1 MMHVEVDNGNFEL
14 NLDGEDAFD
23 IVNNPESGDFFVLE
37 SDSIDETKAPTLFIN
52 DTFHEH
58 TELTSSIYKPSLF
71 SRTFMSEERLHDESI
86 QEHDEPNEI
95 NRILQGKQK
104 HYVQD
109 TEVESV
115 VSMATIMSHLDQTR
129 ELHTESEFLDYNQ
142 PTNPDSSLTA
152 MKATE
157 YMGLETTNTL
167 LFRVSND
174 TIANQEARVLSTMK
188 HDDLSPIFI
197 SSLDVSY
204 SGVFTE
210 HGLLDASQLVNNFSF
225 PRPYYGTH
233 DYLTHRNSDFPSSKH
248 GGERFKL
255 AQVDNPSSEYGRE
268 IFKSVRI
275 DNSSS
280 EHGREIFKS
289 TKVDN
294 SPLEH
299 DERKVKSAQVNNP
312 PSISS
317 KEPKRRNLD
326 QQRRASMQV
335 WFSKLEK
342 LVPHQMQKMT
352 HGILLSKA
360 IDHIQAMKKK
370 NRQLIKEIERI
381 KKENANLRLVN
392 ADMVDK
398 VWDLSPIDPH

>member
-268 IFKSVRI
+268 IF
-275 DNSSS
+275 
-280 EHGREIFKS
+280 
-289 TKVDN
+289 
-294 SPLEH
+294 
-299 DERKVKSAQVNNP
+299 
-312 PSISS
+312 ISS